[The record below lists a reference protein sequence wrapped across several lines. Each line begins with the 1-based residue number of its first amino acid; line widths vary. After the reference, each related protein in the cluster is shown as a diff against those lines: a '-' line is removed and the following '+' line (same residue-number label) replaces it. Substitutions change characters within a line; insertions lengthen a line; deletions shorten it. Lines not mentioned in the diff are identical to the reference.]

1 MRARAALVE
10 EAVGSG
16 FDVGQFVENFEVL
29 VEATGSAKLLRE
41 LVLQL
46 AVTGRLSSAR
56 GESADPLLA
65 KLRSERSKLAK
76 AGVRIAEASGAVS
89 DEEAPYP
96 LPLGWRWTRLR
107 DLGGFL
113 GGGTP
118 AKANEAFWNGPL
130 PWVSPKDMKRP
141 YIDDAEDHIS
151 IAAVEGSAVKLIP
164 ARSVLCVV
172 RGMILAHS
180 FPVAVTT
187 REVTINQDMKA
198 LVLALPEIS
207 EFVLRSCQAARAR
220 VLAKVERSSHG
231 TCRLE
236 SEAVEML
243 PIALPPLA
251 EQKRIVAKVDQL
263 MALCDELE
271 ARQTKKRETGA
282 RLTKS
287 ALEALT
293 SAEGPEEFERA
304 WTRVVENFEV
314 VVDRAEKV
322 GELRAT
328 ILDLAVR
335 GAITR
340 SEAGDAAGSE
350 FLAAQHGRNGRRQR
364 GGPVESPEVQAAFA
378 VRELWAWC
386 SLGQLVHP
394 DFPISYGVLVPGPE
408 VAQGVPFV
416 RIQDLSVSAPPSRP
430 AKSIAAHIASQY
442 SRTTLRGGEILLGV
456 VGSIGKVG
464 VAPATWAGAAIARA
478 VCRIM
483 SHPEVDG
490 RYLAWAIQSRVLQDF
505 FLESTRTLAQPT
517 LNVGMIRA
525 APVPLPP
532 LAEQQRIV
540 AKVEQLMNVCDD
552 LEAKLRRAED
562 RAARLVE
569 AVVKEMV
576 A

>member
-16 FDVGQFVENFEVL
+16 FDVEKFVENFEVL

-56 GESADPLLA
+56 GESAEPLLA
-65 KLRSERSKLAK
+65 KLRSERPKLAK

-151 IAAVEGSAVKLIP
+151 MAAVEGSAVKLIP

-304 WTRVVENFEV
+304 WTRVVENFGL
-314 VVDRAEKV
+314 VVDRAETV
-322 GELRAT
+322 GELRRCVVCLALRGQVVPRDPTEGTGEQVLARLRSSSTTSEPEASLPPTWRWAPLGALVTDGPKNGYSPKGVEHETRVKSLTLTAT
-328 ILDLAVR
+328 TSGRFDGRYFKYIDEEIPPTSDLWLR
-335 GAITR
+335 D
-340 SEAGDAAGSE
+340 GDV
-350 FLAAQHGRNGRRQR
+350 LIQR
-364 GGPVESPEVQAAFA
+364 GNTI
-378 VRELWAWC
+378 
-386 SLGQLVHP
+386 
-394 DFPISYGVLVPGPE
+394 DY
-408 VAQGVPFV
+408 
-416 RIQDLSVSAPPSRP
+416 
-430 AKSIAAHIASQY
+430 
-442 SRTTLRGGEILLGV
+442 
-456 VGSIGKVG
+456 VG
-464 VAPATWAGAAIARA
+464 VAAVYRGPDTTFIYPDLMMKIRLSEQMDLAFVHMAINGPVARA
-478 VCRIM
+478 FIMSRASGTSGSMPKINQTTVNAIPIPIAPLKEQRRIM
-483 SHPEVDG
+483 
-490 RYLAWAIQSRVLQDF
+490 
-505 FLESTRTLAQPT
+505 
-517 LNVGMIRA
+517 
-525 APVPLPP
+525 
-532 LAEQQRIV
+532 
-540 AKVEQLMNVCDD
+540 AKVEQLMKICDD

-569 AVVKEMV
+569 AVVREMV

>member
-16 FDVGQFVENFEVL
+16 FDVEKFVENFEVL

-56 GESADPLLA
+56 GESAEPLLA
-65 KLRSERSKLAK
+65 KLRSERPKLAK

-151 IAAVEGSAVKLIP
+151 MAAVEGSAVKLIP

-293 SAEGPEEFERA
+293 SAEGPEEFDAA
-304 WTRVVENFEV
+304 WKRVVENFEV
-314 VVDRAEKV
+314 LADRAETAL
-322 GELRAT
+322 ELRKAV
-328 ILDLAVR
+328 LELGVR
-335 GAITR
+335 GHLV
-340 SEAGDAAGSE
+340 GSRADDDGVPD
-350 FLAAQHGRNGRRQR
+350 FVTAD
-364 GGPVESPEVQAAFA
+364 ESPFPLPSQWRWGRLECLASDIVDCLHATPRYTGSGLPAIRTADVIPGRMLIDRARLLDEDQLRDRIRRLEPKEGDIFYSREGERLGIAACVPA
-378 VRELWAWC
+378 GARVCLSQRMMHIRVR
-386 SLGQLVHP
+386 SP
-394 DFPISYGVLVPGPE
+394 LVPQFVMWAMNSRFVYGQAVGDTGGSTSPHINMKDIRRFL
-408 VAQGVPFV
+408 VP
-416 RIQDLSVSAPPSRP
+416 IPPPRHQ
-430 AKSIAAHIASQY
+430 K
-442 SRTTLRGGEILLGV
+442 
-456 VGSIGKVG
+456 
-464 VAPATWAGAAIARA
+464 
-478 VCRIM
+478 
-483 SHPEVDG
+483 
-490 RYLAWAIQSRVLQDF
+490 
-505 FLESTRTLAQPT
+505 
-517 LNVGMIRA
+517 
-525 APVPLPP
+525 
-532 LAEQQRIV
+532 RIV
-540 AKVEQLMNVCDD
+540 VKVEQLMKICDD

-569 AVVKEMV
+569 AVVREMV